1 MKNKPHFTT
10 QAALFSTVSRRI
22 VKTICRRPRFLL
34 SYPQNLQEKAGIP
47 EIIHSMAQYLLIF
60 CRMPVHDG
68 AHWHPLIP
76 NPSAQLTDMMIPGDM
91 PEFKSDCPLKCHNR
105 SSLCNL
111 SSETRKARQV
121 TARSAAENAALRIL
135 KLKNLLPVSKIT
147 QMCLKS

>member
-1 MKNKPHFTT
+1 
-10 QAALFSTVSRRI
+10 
-22 VKTICRRPRFLL
+22 
-34 SYPQNLQEKAGIP
+34 
-47 EIIHSMAQYLLIF
+47 
-60 CRMPVHDG
+60 
-68 AHWHPLIP
+68 
-76 NPSAQLTDMMIPGDM
+76 MMIPGDM
-91 PEFKSDCPLKCHNR
+91 PEFKSDCPLKCHNL